1 MKFFAVFVLCL
12 LLVPTISLKASTSA
26 QLRYLRDG
34 HCKISGALDPALL
47 LNVKKSC
54 DRFMNGG
61 EGQLRAFRQKV
72 AVTKEVRG
80 VDLLD
85 EQSAFCREFDTVKK
99 CKAVLG
105 DIPFLQYFNVWRE
118 DEVVRSLSTSPEL
131 AELASSLMRVR
142 RVRLYQDSLFLK
154 RVGDGCTNYHSD
166 LRMAPFDTND
176 FVTFWIPLVDIPR
189 HGSALVFVSGSH
201 NDIALNFWRSR
212 KQVAN
217 MDLSKR

>member
-1 MKFFAVFVLCL
+1 
-12 LLVPTISLKASTSA
+12 
-26 QLRYLRDG
+26 
-34 HCKISGALDPALL
+34 
-47 LNVKKSC
+47 
-54 DRFMNGG
+54 
-61 EGQLRAFRQKV
+61 
-72 AVTKEVRG
+72 
-80 VDLLD
+80 
-85 EQSAFCREFDTVKK
+85 
-99 CKAVLG
+99 VLG

-189 HGSALVFVSGSH
+189 FGSALVFVSGSH